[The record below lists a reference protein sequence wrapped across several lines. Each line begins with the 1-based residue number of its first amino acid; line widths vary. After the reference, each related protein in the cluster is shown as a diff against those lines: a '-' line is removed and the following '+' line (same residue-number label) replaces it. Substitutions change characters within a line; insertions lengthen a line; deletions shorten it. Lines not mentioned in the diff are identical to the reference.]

1 MALTV
6 RGLYLPRPQEDL
18 GNRQS
23 SFEQENNNNDVSG
36 RQLWVQNW
44 AEGQGGEREQEW
56 EDMNKEPP
64 DEENLT
70 DVKNIREG
78 KLARQIDIMSFV
90 GWLEP

>member
-1 MALTV
+1 M
-6 RGLYLPRPQEDL
+6 
-18 GNRQS
+18 
-23 SFEQENNNNDVSG
+23 
-36 RQLWVQNW
+36 QNAAQDW

-78 KLARQIDIMSFV
+78 KLARQINIMSFV